1 MGRALI
7 KLASWAIGFSL
18 GAAVAAVIVALFVPI
33 DSEEVRARLRAG
45 YQETLAEAR
54 KAALAERERLE
65 TQLAEMQSKRA
76 LPEGE
81 EDTV

>member
-1 MGRALI
+1 MGQALI

-18 GAAVAAVIVALFVPI
+18 GAAVAAVIVALFAPI
-33 DSEEVRARLRAG
+33 SADEVRARLRAG

-65 TQLAEMQSKRA
+65 KQLADMQSKRA

-81 EDTV
+81 TDE